1 MKSKAARRRLRTLL
15 LAIVASIALFWG
27 AVDIAGVPA
36 ANLWQHLGGATLSLL
51 LLMVFAAA
59 AGWLLTWRHRRRQ
72 RSMGLPPE
80 QVPGD

>member
-36 ANLWQHLGGATLSLL
+36 ANLWQHLGAQPS
-51 LLMVFAAA
+51 
-59 AGWLLTWRHRRRQ
+59 H
-72 RSMGLPPE
+72 SCY
-80 QVPGD
+80 